1 MRTLHRLL
9 FTALLLTAALPSAMA
24 QCSMCRAVSGSGNLA
39 EEGFTPGRGL
49 NDAILYLMAMP
60 YIFALIFVLVF
71 FRSQIAEKLW
81 GKPSASD
88 VHSESGI

>member
-1 MRTLHRLL
+1 MDLL
-9 FTALLLTAALPSAMA
+9 RNISLALLALTALGQDVSA
-24 QCSMCRAVSGSGNLA
+24 QCSMCRAVAGSGNLA

-71 FRSQIAEKLW
+71 FRSSIIGWFKGRTLPAN
-81 GKPSASD
+81 
-88 VHSESGI
+88 